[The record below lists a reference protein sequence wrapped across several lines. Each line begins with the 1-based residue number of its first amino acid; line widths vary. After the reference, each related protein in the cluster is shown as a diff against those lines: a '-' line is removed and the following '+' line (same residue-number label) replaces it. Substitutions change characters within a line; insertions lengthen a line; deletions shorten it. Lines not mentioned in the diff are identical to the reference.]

1 MANVVAPQ
9 APFTVTDAMVLCGVP
24 NQTLFNGST
33 NAQRIA
39 EDVFDDDFQST
50 MDKTFQELED
60 DFKSY
65 SSMTVNQGQIRLNPG
80 TKKKVKAFIQWGR
93 DMIRCGIDPAS
104 MAFPVWDTAGLI
116 RKYKSHEAFVVKSK
130 TITTTAKPDVFTE
143 KAKWEEWNPIF
154 LNFLR
159 AIPGRDGIP
168 LKYIVRDNEQPTRVY
183 GIDFIDDY
191 VNRAPLNGEAFNNDA
206 QEVSTYIT
214 NFMSGNQVAESKLLA
229 HADEHNGRLDYIAL
243 KEHYEGVGINAVEI
257 LKADKVIATLHYNG
271 EKKPHMWWDEFERQ
285 LTKAFAMYDR
295 KERRE
300 VYSDE
305 MKLRTL
311 CTKGQADFL
320 QATRTSIMIDL
331 SRVPVTMTYAQA
343 LSNFRNEVNRKFPPG
358 MSNNRNTRRLNE
370 TSRGRGRGRGRGR
383 DGRGRGRNNGRGGR
397 GGRHGGRHSGY
408 RRDHEQTP
416 LQSHTIYGNDGSE
429 IQVHPAYQF
438 SSAVWANIPRNE
450 QERIRNECNEHRNV
464 RQMTS
469 YNQGYGGY
477 NNNAPTNN
485 DRSVVSEITT
495 GRGDN
500 NDQNTQNSSS
510 GSIMGG
516 RNEQASIRQRNPNNN
531 N

>member
-1 MANVVAPQ
+1 MANVAPQ
-9 APFTVTDAMVLCGVP
+9 QPPFTVTDAMVLCGVP
-24 NQTLFNGST
+24 NATMFNGNT
-33 NAQRIA
+33 QAQRIA

-50 MDKTFQELED
+50 MDKTFHELED

-65 SSMTVNQGQIRLNPG
+65 STMTVNQGQIRLNPG
-80 TKKKVKAFIQWGR
+80 TKKRIKAFIQFGR
-93 DMIRCGIDPAS
+93 DMIRCGIDPTTI
-104 MAFPVWDTAGLI
+104 AFPVWDTANLI
-116 RKYKSHEAFVVKSK
+116 RRYKSHEAFVTKSK
-130 TITTTAKPDVFTE
+130 TITSTAKPEAFTE
-143 KAKWEEWNPIF
+143 KMKWEEWNPIF

-168 LKYIVRDNEQPTRVY
+168 LKYVVRENEAPVHIID
-183 GIDFIDDY
+183 IDFIDDY
-191 VNRAPLNGEAFNNDA
+191 VNRAPLHGDAFNNDA

-257 LKADKVIATLHYNG
+257 LKADKVISTLHYNG

-295 KERRE
+295 KEKRQ

-311 CTKGQADFL
+311 CNKVQADFL

-331 SRVPVTMTYAQA
+331 SRIPVTMTYAQA

-358 MSNNRNTRRLNE
+358 MSNNRNARRVNE
-370 TSRGRGRGRGRGR
+370 TSSRGGRGRGRGRGR
-383 DGRGRGRNNGRGGR
+383 DGRGRGRHSSRGGR
-397 GGRHGGRHSGY
+397 GGRHGGRYSGY
-408 RRDHEQTP
+408 RRDRDQQP
-416 LQSHTIYGNDGSE
+416 LQSRTIYGNDGNE

-438 SSAVWANIPRNE
+438 SSTVWANIPRDE
-450 QERIRNECNEHRNV
+450 QERIRNERNEYRNV

-469 YNQGYGGY
+469 HNQGYTGY
-477 NNNAPTNN
+477 NNATNSN
-485 DRSVVSEITT
+485 DQRSVVSEITT
-495 GRGDN
+495 GRGGN
-500 NDQNTQNSSS
+500 NEQSTS

-516 RNEQASIRQRNPNNN
+516 RNEQASLRSRNPSSSN
-531 N
+531 